1 MIKPMDLVTQ
11 PDGRDGTRNR
21 GLGFRHRDLAALPS
35 TNGKGLK
42 SALGVLLATCTI
54 GFSLSASA
62 TYMQTLDFV
71 AASQSIWGP
80 SGGSAGF
87 SFAANTSTSL
97 LGIPLSFGYN
107 ISASTGTA
115 TAEFKGNMAANYA
128 PILSAPG
135 TTSID
140 LSFLGNSNAGNLAS
154 SLGYTAQICVVA
166 CLGPDLT
173 LGISKNYTPALDQ
186 SVSTSVTMDN
196 VVQAPVASVLI
207 GDAGAELG
215 VKQTDNFVAT
225 AIDGFL
231 YYELQG
237 SNVMNSM
244 PFMLGTNAGA
254 SLPVDLTDAGT
265 WDFWF
270 VNQTLENAFSTSLNL
285 NVGVY
290 AQTFAGCGSFPYLDP
305 CTATQTLFS
314 PTVYSGSAF
323 ALAFNSITNTNGF
336 SILVNQA
343 PAQVPEPATL
353 ALLGIGLAGL
363 FGVRRTGVHS

>member
-1 MIKPMDLVTQ
+1 MERAIVALAFATGFFHPHPQRPAKDMKS
-11 PDGRDGTRNR
+11 
-21 GLGFRHRDLAALPS
+21 GLL
-35 TNGKGLK
+35 
-42 SALGVLLATCTI
+42 VLLASCTI
-54 GFSLSASA
+54 GFSLSANA

-71 AASQSIWGP
+71 APSQSIWGP
-80 SGGSAGF
+80 GGGSAGF

-107 ISASTGTA
+107 ISASSGTA
-115 TAEFKGNMAANYA
+115 TAEFKGNMTANYA
-128 PILSAPG
+128 ATLSAPG
-135 TTSID
+135 STSID

-154 SLGYTAQICVVA
+154 TLGYTAQICVAVCA
-166 CLGPDLT
+166 GPDLT
-173 LGISKNYTPALDQ
+173 LGISKNYTSTLDQ
-186 SVSTSVTMDN
+186 AVSSSVTKDN
-196 VVQAPVASVLI
+196 IVQAPVASIAI

-215 VKQTDNFVAT
+215 VKQTDNFVAM

-237 SNVMNSM
+237 SGAVNST
-244 PFMLGTNAGA
+244 PFTLGTNAGT
-254 SLPVDLTDAGT
+254 SLPVDLLDAGT

-270 VNQTLENAFSTSLNL
+270 VSQTLENAFSTSLNL

-290 AQTFAGCGSFPYLDP
+290 AQTVAGCGSFPFLDP

-314 PTVYSGSAF
+314 PTVYSGSPF

-363 FGVRRTGVHS
+363 ASLRRRSVHS